1 MTGYPRKLERFITK
15 WKPQLLFCS
24 FITATDEKAR
34 KRLKIFGRWEI
45 FAAVIAGIDDR
56 LLVVHERH
64 SESHIGGW
72 SIPGGAVEKDED
84 VEDGA
89 VREVKEE
96 AGTDVKLVRPTALL
110 RATIMAPTEDSLE
123 YALAIFHGNITGGI
137 QIP

>member
-1 MTGYPRKLERFITK
+1 MGD
-15 WKPQLLFCS
+15 FCS
-24 FITATDEKAR
+24 
-34 KRLKIFGRWEI
+34 GNRWN
-45 FAAVIAGIDDR
+45 R
-56 LLVVHERH
+56 RQTPRVHERH
-64 SESHIGGW
+64 SENHIGGW

-110 RATIMAPTEDSLE
+110 RPTIMAPTEDSLE